1 MCTDPVGSDLYM
13 APEVLKRSYGKEADM
28 WSCGVILYILL
39 CGYPP
44 FRGQT
49 AEQIFEAASRDVD
62 FRTPPWPHISGA
74 CAPVSRLGMRWT
86 AQRYRYGWLLGL
98 HSCLVPFHGHSVVPD
113 RAAANST
120 TDTSCFVPC

>member
-49 AEQIFEAASRDVD
+49 AEQIFAAASRDVD
-62 FRTPPWPHISGA
+62 FRTPPWPHISGTCALACLQA
-74 CAPVSRLGMRWT
+74 CAE
-86 AQRYRYGWLLGL
+86 L
-98 HSCLVPFHGHSVVPD
+98 HNIGSLFSMLNACYKLNG
-113 RAAANST
+113 
-120 TDTSCFVPC
+120 